1 MSRTINKTSFSHK
14 LDVKP
19 EAHSFENSGPLNRVV
34 IEKADAQ
41 LRVGR
46 DIEKKK
52 RTVLSEQDARHI
64 FQNKPPQGARDRKH
78 ADVLAS
84 FYGVSVKTIHDIWNG
99 RTWYRSTCHLDPSK
113 PVNLHRLQRKPG
125 RPLGAKD
132 SKPRFITPISDE
144 VISNLPP
151 PEPVSPQLP
160 GSLTSCVKLRRRWL
174 AGLMRI
180 AGRSRRAG
188 MTLSTTTGPFGT
200 AQMSELAAVDVC
212 VADPEAH

>member
-1 MSRTINKTSFSHK
+1 MWRSNNITSFSHT

-19 EAHSFENSGPLNRVV
+19 EAHTFQYIDLFNCIANERT
-34 IEKADAQ
+34 DAQ
-41 LRVGR
+41 LTTGR
-46 DIEKKK
+46 SIQKKK

-64 FQNKPPQGARDRKH
+64 FQNKPPKGRRDRKH
-78 ADVLAS
+78 ADMLS
-84 FYGVSVKTIHDIWNG
+84 SLYGVCVKTIHDIWNG